1 MLNRT
6 LVAVASA
13 APILA
18 AAGAAGA
25 QEVTGEE
32 VVVEEVAEPVTV
44 GQGWQIFAGGG
55 VEGFFSGSM
64 RDVTSDVGGN
74 WDVRVIL
81 GSRSYVGFE
90 AGYSG
95 FASNIDSAIGP
106 DRDGTLIGTTLEGTV
121 RWNFMPAD
129 EFTPYVFG
137 GLGWRRYDII
147 EADFSRS
154 ATGLEDSDDLMVV
167 PLGAGLSYRF
177 DNVPGL
183 TADARFT
190 FRPAIGSDLLLSDP
204 GTTSDDTVALHT
216 WGIGAFVGYEF

>member
-1 MLNRT
+1 MLKRT
-6 LVAVASA
+6 LVAAASA
-13 APILA
+13 APLMA
-18 AAGAAGA
+18 AAGAVGA

-64 RDVTSDVGGN
+64 RDVAGDAGGN
-74 WDVRVIL
+74 WDVRVVL

-95 FASNIDSAIGP
+95 YASDIDSAIGP
-106 DRDGTLIGTTLEGTV
+106 DRSGTLIGTTLEGTV
-121 RWNFMPAD
+121 RWNFTPAD
-129 EFTPYVFG
+129 AFTPYVFG
-137 GLGWRRYDII
+137 GLGWRRFDIV

-167 PLGAGLSYRF
+167 PLGAGMSYRF
-177 DNVPGL
+177 DSVPGL

-190 FRPAIGSDLLLSDP
+190 FRPAIGSDLLLDDP
-204 GTTSDDTVALHT
+204 GSDSDDAVGLNT
-216 WGIGAFVGYEF
+216 WGVGAYVGYEF